1 MNKTLFIAIIVFAA
15 LAGVSYAANNNSNK
29 NLYLKNISVSKSAGS
44 YFIWFKFNGK
54 GGNFIPKYVLN
65 NYSLELTFQ
74 NTYPAVGSKFIKFKN
89 RLFRGIELIP
99 LKNLNLNAIIYFN
112 KGILIDKKDIKG
124 SSYKDYFVIKIS
136 HKFASSLFKNIG
148 KKPVSPALLTKSPAV
163 NINNINNAP
172 KNMPFSLNAG
182 SKNGGN
188 LNVGF
193 EVIKTVVYLALV
205 LGLIYAIYFL
215 LLKFKGRVA
224 VKKNVNNLKI
234 VSSLNLGNK
243 KSVFLIEVGSELFL
257 VGVSPSNI
265 QVIGHIKD
273 LNSDSISNEIIQTDI
288 KDNKTGAPFMDSRLR
303 GNDGGNIDDNSKT
316 SFRTDGLSNKSSDNF
331 AKVLKNQ
338 VDSKESLNLN
348 PNIKFDPGKLD
359 MEGNYKIKNISEAR
373 FKNKADNVFFDI
385 EEKLKGLIENNGNIK
400 KF

>member
-1 MNKTLFIAIIVFAA
+1 MSKTLFIAIIVFAA

-54 GGNFIPKYVLN
+54 EGNFIPKYVLN

-74 NTYPAVGSKFIKFKN
+74 NTYPAIGSKFIKFKN

-99 LKNLNLNAIIYFN
+99 LKNLSLNAVIYFN

-148 KKPVSPALLTKSPAV
+148 KKPVSPALLIKPPAV

-172 KNMPFSLNAG
+172 KNMPFSLNEG
-182 SKNGGN
+182 SKNSGN

-193 EVIKTVVYLALV
+193 EVIKTVIYLTLV
-205 LGLIYAIYFL
+205 LGLIYAVYFL
-215 LLKFKGRVA
+215 LLKFKGRIA

-273 LNSDSISNEIIQTDI
+273 LNHNSASND
-288 KDNKTGAPFMDSRLR
+288 APQAHPE
-303 GNDGGNIDDNSKT
+303 GGKAGPHANSGEGGRDT
-316 SFRTDGLSNKSSDNF
+316 TAVYQGGLSSRPQSSDNF

>member
-54 GGNFIPKYVLN
+54 EGNFIPKYVLN

-74 NTYPAVGSKFIKFKN
+74 NTYHTIGSKFIKFKN

-99 LKNLNLNAIIYFN
+99 LKNLSLNAIIYFN

-148 KKPVSPALLTKSPAV
+148 KKPVSPALLIKPPAV

-182 SKNGGN
+182 SKNSGN

-193 EVIKTVVYLALV
+193 EVIKSVVYLALV

-273 LNSDSISNEIIQTDI
+273 LNHNS
-288 KDNKTGAPFMDSRLR
+288 AF
-303 GNDGGNIDDNSKT
+303 NDALQAHPEGGKAGPHANSGEGGRDMT
-316 SFRTDGLSNKSSDNF
+316 AVYQGGLSSQPQSSDNF

>member
-1 MNKTLFIAIIVFAA
+1 
-15 LAGVSYAANNNSNK
+15 
-29 NLYLKNISVSKSAGS
+29 
-44 YFIWFKFNGK
+44 
-54 GGNFIPKYVLN
+54 
-65 NYSLELTFQ
+65 
-74 NTYPAVGSKFIKFKN
+74 
-89 RLFRGIELIP
+89 
-99 LKNLNLNAIIYFN
+99 
-112 KGILIDKKDIKG
+112 
-124 SSYKDYFVIKIS
+124 
-136 HKFASSLFKNIG
+136 
-148 KKPVSPALLTKSPAV
+148 
-163 NINNINNAP
+163 
-172 KNMPFSLNAG
+172 MPFSLNAG
-182 SKNGGN
+182 SKNSGN

-224 VKKNVNNLKI
+224 IKKNVNNLKI

-303 GNDGGNIDDNSKT
+303 GNDGGNIDDNIKT
-316 SFRTDGLSNKSSDNF
+316 SFRTDGFSNKSSDNF

-348 PNIKFDPGKLD
+348 PNIKFDADKLD
-359 MEGNYKIKNISEAR
+359 GQGNYKIKNISEAR

>member
-54 GGNFIPKYVLN
+54 EGNFIPKYVLN

-99 LKNLNLNAIIYFN
+99 LKNLSLNAIIYFN

-148 KKPVSPALLTKSPAV
+148 KKPVSPALLIKPPAV

-182 SKNGGN
+182 SKNSGN

-273 LNSDSISNEIIQTDI
+273 LNHNS
-288 KDNKTGAPFMDSRLR
+288 AF
-303 GNDGGNIDDNSKT
+303 NDALQAHPEGGKAGPHANSGEGGRDMT
-316 SFRTDGLSNKSSDNF
+316 AVYQGGLSSRPQPSDNF

>member
-1 MNKTLFIAIIVFAA
+1 MSKTLFIAIIVFAA

-54 GGNFIPKYVLN
+54 EGNFIPKYVLN

-74 NTYPAVGSKFIKFKN
+74 NTYPAIGSKFIKFKN

-99 LKNLNLNAIIYFN
+99 LKNLSLNAIIYFN

-148 KKPVSPALLTKSPAV
+148 KKPVSPALLIKPPAV

-172 KNMPFSLNAG
+172 KNMPFSLNEG
-182 SKNGGN
+182 SKNSGN

-193 EVIKTVVYLALV
+193 EVIKTVIYLTLV
-205 LGLIYAIYFL
+205 LGLIYAVYFL
-215 LLKFKGRVA
+215 LLKFKGRIA

-273 LNSDSISNEIIQTDI
+273 LNHNSASND
-288 KDNKTGAPFMDSRLR
+288 APQAHPE
-303 GNDGGNIDDNSKT
+303 GGKAGPHANSGEGGRDT
-316 SFRTDGLSNKSSDNF
+316 TAVYQGGLSSRPQSSDNF

>member
-1 MNKTLFIAIIVFAA
+1 MSKTLFIAIIIFAA
-15 LAGVSYAANNNSNK
+15 LARFSYAANANNNK
-29 NLYLKNISVSKSAGS
+29 NLYLKNISVSKSADS

-54 GGNFIPKYVLN
+54 EGNFTPKYILN
-65 NYSLELTFQ
+65 NYSLELTFK
-74 NTYPAVGSKFIKFKN
+74 NTYPAIDSKFIKFKN

-112 KGILIDKKDIKG
+112 KGISVNKKDIKG
-124 SSYKDYFVIKIS
+124 SFYKDYFVIKIF
-136 HKFASSLFKNIG
+136 HKFAGSLFKNIG
-148 KKPVSPALLTKSPAV
+148 KEPVSPASPVKLKPPAV

-172 KNMPFSLNAG
+172 KNTAFSLNAG
-182 SKNGGN
+182 SKNSGN

-193 EVIKTVVYLALV
+193 EVVKTVVYLALV
-205 LGLIYAIYFL
+205 LGLIYVIYFL

-234 VSSLNLGNK
+234 ISSLNLGNK
-243 KSVFLIEVGSELFL
+243 KSVFLIEVNSELFL
-257 VGVSPSNI
+257 VGVSQSNI

-273 LNSDSISNEIIQTDI
+273 LNHGS
-288 KDNKTGAPFMDSRLR
+288 AA
-303 GNDGGNIDDNSKT
+303 GNISQTHPEGGETAPPFTGFNRGGRDQIYPDVPPGQPPSY
-316 SFRTDGLSNKSSDNF
+316 GNF

-348 PNIKFDPGKLD
+348 TNIKSDTGKLD
-359 MEGNYKIKNISEAR
+359 REGNYKIKNISEAR

-385 EEKLKGLIENNGNIK
+385 EEKLKGLIENDGNIK